1 MTQST
6 DCERGE
12 YGQNGL
18 YGLYGLR
25 ALGCEGAKRPGKFK
39 SARHTGCHAL
49 CPTCPTARLTVS
61 ALRNVPCQPTEYTAM
76 RYKNSKAH
84 GTHCTMCPSS
94 VHIRTHPYLSV
105 RHCSQ
110 YRLCAMCPASQQTT
124 QPCAFEI
131 SQHMAHTAPSANR
144 PTSPTSPTSPTFFAH
159 SIGSASVFASQRR
172 GKLFALPAQSP
183 FFLLK
188 KTLPDL

>member
-110 YRLCAMCPASQQTT
+110 YRLCAM
-124 QPCAFEI
+124 
-131 SQHMAHTAPSANR
+131 HTANR
-144 PTSPTSPTSPTFFAH
+144 RECALFSGERIFPPLAADGIPNGIRTRVAGMRTRCPRPLDDGNTSMIRCLYYTPHP
-159 SIGSASVFASQRR
+159 
-172 GKLFALPAQSP
+172 GKSKFT
-183 FFLLK
+183 FLLFRSFY
-188 KTLPDL
+188 T